1 MGNIFSFFKSPK
13 GAKEQLERLQNEIDK
28 IEEHRISAVV
38 KERSCNFALIVSS
51 VIVYVIGLIY
61 LYFDYNH
68 SKSITYKG
76 FALSFLILI
85 PLIVYYARSLVGWYY
100 KWVRETN
107 DLNYR
112 ALLKMKKKIISK
124 VQETETFN
132 DAKMILEKFDPSALR
147 EMSRSFTN
155 LSNIGSDFQ
164 TPSFAVQNR
173 RSFRTASQPTPRPQ
187 IMPNPS
193 FVQQQTNRPMLAIL
207 PANAQPQFNNTPLR
221 PLQKTVKPILPQNR
235 SVVEKAVD
243 YMFGDGPSNRFAL
256 ICSRCNS
263 HNGMA
268 LPAEFEYISYI
279 CAYCGFYNPARKVR
293 PVAAKMEDY
302 NTTKTIEGPHIEEA
316 SDDTVAGPKITEI
329 SSEMNKSVEANVSE
343 QNATTTERPEPIE
356 KELEETKHHEENT
369 ESVLQDSD
377 PILFADEDETQT
389 RSENPNT

>member
-1 MGNIFSFFKSPK
+1 
-13 GAKEQLERLQNEIDK
+13 
-28 IEEHRISAVV
+28 
-38 KERSCNFALIVSS
+38 
-51 VIVYVIGLIY
+51 
-61 LYFDYNH
+61 
-68 SKSITYKG
+68 
-76 FALSFLILI
+76 
-85 PLIVYYARSLVGWYY
+85 
-100 KWVRETN
+100 
-107 DLNYR
+107 
-112 ALLKMKKKIISK
+112 MKKKIISK

-164 TPSFAVQNR
+164 TPSFTVQNR

-329 SSEMNKSVEANVSE
+329 SSEMNKSVSCCRFCYTILMFIFLPFKQVEANVSE